1 MSASHRPV
9 GLNPAAPPSDSIRD
23 PLDALGPLLG
33 RHIAFHRRLVD
44 VTGCVKAALLLSQ
57 AIYWTRHGRDV
68 ARSGG
73 WFSKTAQQWEMETGL
88 TEREQGRVRA
98 ILRAR
103 ELIAEQRK
111 GLPARLHFRLCP
123 DRLAQALLAKHAAES
138 SCGFPSDGHMLG
150 QLLGPTLAYHRALA
164 AVTDGVHTGLMLSR
178 ALHLS
183 RQDRQ
188 GAQSGWVTRT
198 TCQWTEDLGLT
209 RREQE
214 TARRLLVGLGLW
226 EERLVGIPRRIASRV
241 RIDVLIG
248 LLSIAESKYAIRTR
262 HSEDLAQTPPQ
273 NAGSVVS
280 DRWTP
285 VSTRTPPQCPPNRH
299 DSDDRSAT
307 PQILRTTGVLV
318 QPPHSCAVDRLPRTD
333 LGGGGLI
340 FPLGF
345 APEERDAAR
354 VLLAPVAPQAQL
366 LLDELS
372 GRIQA
377 NAVRDSPI
385 AYLRG
390 LVIRATAGTFVP
402 EAGVP
407 IAVARRKREAEEAQ
421 RHQSRRADRDGTD
434 ERESAAFQRRVAE
447 RRAEMQQWLATHRGG
462 QANGR
467 KS

>member
-164 AVTDGVHTGLMLSR
+164 AVTDGVHTGLMLSPCLAFVATGPAGGTNR
-178 ALHLS
+178 LGHPNDVPVDRRS
-183 RQDRQ
+183 R
-188 GAQSGWVTRT
+188 TH
-198 TCQWTEDLGLT
+198 
-209 RREQE
+209 
-214 TARRLLVGLGLW
+214 TARAGDGTPSARRTRSLG
-226 EERLVGIPRRIASRV
+226 RAAGGDSAAHCIAGSHRR
-241 RIDVLIG
+241 LIG

-340 FPLGF
+340 FPLKVRSRGTGGC
-345 APEERDAAR
+345 ASTAR
-354 VLLAPVAPQAQL
+354 
-366 LLDELS
+366 S
-372 GRIQA
+372 GRA
-377 NAVRDSPI
+377 SGPA
-385 AYLRG
+385 A
-390 LVIRATAGTFVP
+390 
-402 EAGVP
+402 
-407 IAVARRKREAEEAQ
+407 
-421 RHQSRRADRDGTD
+421 SRRVVRPYSG
-434 ERESAAFQRRVAE
+434 
-447 RRAEMQQWLATHRGG
+447 
-462 QANGR
+462 
-467 KS
+467 